1 MVMPRFLIIGAVLLA
16 MVSTAATRAQQTTP
30 NFGGAY
36 AGLDERRQ
44 QLINDWI
51 SRFVKTTGQAVQPG
65 PFYDDIVPLS
75 AKTTFDAVT
84 HALMTT
90 RLTDRDGASLGDALG
105 LVERVEAV
113 RGEVAGARGDGQF
126 RMYARLKTGALDTLS
141 RSQEFRRGADNSVY
155 HKGYPINYR
164 GQGGVPSIQISVALD
179 GRRGDIDVDYRAS
192 SFPAAIFNGHLT
204 SSNSDVRAGNNYDRH
219 LNRWTGFQNWWRSFF
234 GVRQERL
241 ADASETAGRP
251 TLPRTP
257 RAGNK
262 TIDVMVNDFLTA
274 WLIEGDV
281 IAAMGY
287 VSERAYACLAQD
299 SENPS
304 DFDRGMAPLQ
314 LMVNLKAAHDS
325 LGQRS
330 SLDGLVVGTRLT
342 RPGLRVMQ
350 QPHHA
355 QFVVYAVPD
364 DIATAFDC
372 ESRLTPGDPKNIKR
386 AYGNYFG
393 ATFYVAG
400 RRDVPVAF
408 LWGKENGYWKL
419 VSWQTGA
426 TDDGSTPRP
435 NPVVEPKIVRISA
448 DTSFVQAARGF
459 LESWLIRKDYDAAFG
474 YLSPKSYA
482 CYNLERSEG
491 DPAIAS
497 PEEAGRAL
505 RAALEASGKAI
516 GPQRSLDG
524 VIEAAEP
531 FHSSIRVMNHSYSR
545 VFSLSSIP
553 NALADAGECG
563 ARAAGSSV
571 PDPLPL
577 EYSNG
582 FGTTVR
588 FKTRGGDA
596 PVLRLVWRNEAGT
609 WRITAY
615 GVELP

>member
-1 MVMPRFLIIGAVLLA
+1 
-16 MVSTAATRAQQTTP
+16 MVSTAGTKAQQTTP

-44 QLINDWI
+44 QLIKDWVL
-51 SRFVKTTGQAVQPG
+51 RFTKATGQSVEPG
-65 PFYDDIVPLS
+65 GFYDDIVNLS
-75 AKTTFDAVT
+75 TKTTFEAVT

-90 RLTDRDGASLGDALG
+90 RLTDGSGTSLGDALG
-105 LVERVEAV
+105 LVERIEAV
-113 RGEVAGARGDGQF
+113 RGEIPEARGDRQF
-126 RMYARLKTGALDTLS
+126 RMYAQLKPGALDTLS
-141 RSQEFRRGADNSVY
+141 RSEEFKRGADNSVY
-155 HKGYPINYR
+155 HKGYPISYR

-179 GRRGDIDVDYRAS
+179 GRRSDIDVDYRAS
-192 SFPAAIFNGHLT
+192 SFPAALFNGHLT

-219 LNRWTGFQNWWRSFF
+219 LDRWTGFQNWWRSFF
-234 GVRQERL
+234 GVRQERM
-241 ADASETAGRP
+241 ADARELASRP
-251 TLPRTP
+251 VLPRTP
-257 RAGNK
+257 RAGDK
-262 TIDVMVNDFLTA
+262 TIDVMVSDFLTA

-304 DFDRGMAPLQ
+304 DFDRGVAPFQ

-325 LGQRS
+325 LGKRS

-342 RPGLRVMQ
+342 KAGLRVVQ

-355 QFVVYAVPD
+355 QFVIYAVPD
-364 DIATAFDC
+364 DIAAAFDC
-372 ESRLTPGDPKNIKR
+372 ESRLTPGDPKSIKR
-386 AYGNYFG
+386 KYGNYFG

-426 TDDGSTPRP
+426 AENESTPGP
-435 NPVVEPKIVRISA
+435 NPVAAPKIVRISA
-448 DTSFVQAARGF
+448 DPSFVQAARGF

-474 YLSPKSYA
+474 YFSPKSYA

-491 DPAIAS
+491 EPAIAS
-497 PEEAGRAL
+497 PEEAGRSL
-505 RAALEASGKAI
+505 RGALEASGNAI

-531 FHSSIRVMNHSYSR
+531 FHSAIRLMNHSYSR

-553 NALADAGECG
+553 NALADAAECT
-563 ARAAGSSV
+563 ARAAGSGI
-571 PDPLPL
+571 PDPVPL

-582 FGTTVR
+582 FGMTVQ

-596 PVLRLVWRNEAGT
+596 PVLRLLWRNEAGT